1 MFSQPYEPVIGR
13 HGLVSDGFLLWKV
26 GVKNVY
32 NNSEKLVEAFPHLP
46 HHSVEKSH
54 PIRLLPRIRH
64 SNREFPRPKHTDLST
79 HKMPDITDT
88 NTRLSPTYTGPTI
101 TTITYI
107 NRRGRTE

>member
-32 NNSEKLVEAFPHLP
+32 NDSEKLVEAFPHLP
-46 HHSVEKSH
+46 QPAAEKSH
-54 PIRLLPRIRH
+54 RIRLLPNIRH
-64 SNREFPRPKHTDLST
+64 SIGEFPRPKHTDLST
-79 HKMPDITDT
+79 RRKPQTTDT
-88 NTRLSPTYTGPTI
+88 NTGLSPTYTGPTI